1 MPLPGAFEVPTPTL
15 ELPKWEQPTWV
26 PIPIYREDILDTP
39 NPNTKPKKEESD
51 KEESDKEESDK
62 EESEKPAS
70 GKPPD
75 MPKPVIPEM
84 AEVQTWT
91 VPIIEKDI
99 PIPRPEILVTATTTA
114 GISAV
119 AAVGGTMIATTL
131 FRQLQPI
138 LKPIF
143 KTLLKKLAQARK
155 KPPPLSFGRE
165 RQLARRQRKPDKKA
179 SQGGS

>member
-1 MPLPGAFEVPTPTL
+1 MEGVPIPPAVPLPGAFEVPAPTL

-26 PIPIYREDILDTP
+26 PIPIYREDIPDTP
-39 NPNTKPKKEESD
+39 NPKTKPKEEESA
-51 KEESDKEESDK
+51 KEKPK
-62 EESEKPAS
+62 KPAS
-70 GKPPD
+70 GKPPE

-165 RQLARRQRKPDKKA
+165 RQLARRQRKPGKKE
-179 SQGGS
+179 SQAGS